1 MSAERSAGVDRS
13 SNAAGFDPTAPGFF
27 EDPYPH
33 YERLRSQSPTH
44 VDGRGI
50 VFVFRYDDVRNVLID
65 PQRTSMDRSGALPPR
80 ADGTR
85 RAGPPTFPSA
95 VLNCDPPDH
104 KRLRRLLQPAFTQ
117 RSLDALEA
125 WMDGE
130 LGRLL
135 DRLERTAASNGGV
148 VDLITGLAFPFP
160 FRVVSQIVGM
170 PPGRDTQ
177 IRDWAHAIRLAS
189 DPIVPRDQ
197 VASAVTAYQEINE
210 YVRREVLPWRRA
222 NPGDDLLSR
231 LLHAEGEDG
240 LTTEELLDNVG
251 LLYVAGHETTTG
263 LIGNAVL
270 NLLRHR
276 EQLERLRAAP
286 DLLPNAI
293 DELNRF
299 DSPVQ
304 FAWRY
309 VTADLDVA
317 DATLTRGDM
326 AFVCVGSANRDP
338 SQFGASADRLDID
351 RANASDL
358 VSFGA
363 GLHYCLGANLARRE
377 AGLVVRR
384 LFERFPALD
393 LAGDPVR
400 GRSITFRSLEHLPVS
415 LGS

>member
-1 MSAERSAGVDRS
+1 
-13 SNAAGFDPTAPGFF
+13 
-27 EDPYPH
+27 
-33 YERLRSQSPTH
+33 
-44 VDGRGI
+44 
-50 VFVFRYDDVRNVLID
+50 
-65 PQRTSMDRSGALPPR
+65 
-80 ADGTR
+80 
-85 RAGPPTFPSA
+85 
-95 VLNCDPPDH
+95 
-104 KRLRRLLQPAFTQ
+104 
-117 RSLDALEA
+117 
-125 WMDGE
+125 
-130 LGRLL
+130 
-135 DRLERTAASNGGV
+135 
-148 VDLITGLAFPFP
+148 
-160 FRVVSQIVGM
+160 
-170 PPGRDTQ
+170 
-177 IRDWAHAIRLAS
+177 
-189 DPIVPRDQ
+189 
-197 VASAVTAYQEINE
+197 
-210 YVRREVLPWRRA
+210 
-222 NPGDDLLSR
+222 